1 MLTWIIQTSL
11 KYKVIVVMLA
21 ITLSLLGAYAVKHTP
36 LDAIPDL
43 SDVQVIVKTSFPGQA
58 PEVVEEQVT
67 YPLSTTLMSVPKAK
81 TVRGFSFFGDSYV
94 YVIFEDN
101 TDVYWARARVL
112 EYLNQVKGQ
121 LPSDAVPTLGPDASG
136 VGWVYQYALVDKSGT
151 HTLAQLRALQDWFLK
166 YELQSVAG
174 VSEIATVGGMVQT
187 YQVVVEPLRLMQY
200 GLTLAQVKTAIEQAN
215 SEVGGSVLEMA
226 EAEYMVRSRGYLT
239 ELDDFSDIPLGIIND
254 NGSPLLL
261 ENVATIRLG
270 PQMRRG
276 IAELNGEGEVVG
288 GIVVMR
294 DGENALETIANI
306 KQKLT
311 ELQASLPK
319 GVEVVPV
326 YDRSHLIERSVAN
339 LESKLIE
346 EMLVVIA
353 VCMVFLMHARSTLVV
368 VICLPLAVLLGF
380 ILMRLFGINAN
391 IMSLGG
397 IAIAIVL

>member
-1 MLTWIIQTSL
+1 
-11 KYKVIVVMLA
+11 MLA

-326 YDRSHLIERSVAN
+326 YDRSH
-339 LESKLIE
+339 
-346 EMLVVIA
+346 
-353 VCMVFLMHARSTLVV
+353 
-368 VICLPLAVLLGF
+368 
-380 ILMRLFGINAN
+380 
-391 IMSLGG
+391 
-397 IAIAIVL
+397 